1 MELRGS
7 NLFLNKNIEKI
18 NQKTARRDIE
28 KYKKYSSKTIYPRT
42 KIIIESESTARFFF
56 LANPPHSKKIN
67 IEMTVIAIVVKRV
80 SAK

>member
-1 MELRGS
+1 MELRSS

-42 KIIIESESTARFFF
+42 KIIIESESTTRFFF
-56 LANPPHSKKIN
+56 SC
-67 IEMTVIAIVVKRV
+67 
-80 SAK
+80 